1 MVTSINSPFKKI
13 DLEVLNIN
21 IFICF
26 WLFIGILFVVSQLHS
41 SLCVLYPS
49 NKLLNK
55 KTQNHY
61 KSIYRIDHM
70 KKILSILFVCTMA
83 VIAVAQEVEFKAS
96 APAQVIMGKPFQ
108 LVYQVNQRAKDLR
121 APEFTNFDHIA
132 GPYTSQSSSTS
143 FVNGKRT
150 SSFTLTYTYTLMANQ
165 EGTFTIQPATIKVDG
180 EQYTSNGVRITVLPP
195 DQAPA
200 TNNTSSNNAGAAQQQ
215 ANNVNAE
222 NLFLRTLVSKTKVH
236 EQEVILLTYKLYF
249 ANVDVAQF
257 TNNTRLPEF
266 KGFLKQDLEMGEI
279 QTELEHYNGRNYQT
293 AVLYRTLLFPQRSGD
308 IVIEPAQFEA
318 VLRVRNRAQ
327 VRSIFDDFFDSYTTA
342 TKALTAP
349 GVTIHVSAL
358 PTGKPTGFSGGVG
371 QFSISSNISNTQLQ
385 ANEAVTLTLAIQG
398 TGNMKLLKTPVVDW
412 PEGFEVYDPKVTNN
426 FKNTTAGVSGTKI
439 IEYLAIP
446 RAGGEYVIPS
456 VRFSYYDVQEDAY
469 RTLTT
474 QEYTLNIA
482 RAAGEEAN
490 TTVVNNY
497 VQKEDIQQL
506 GNDIRYIQ
514 TNELLPLA
522 SSPHRLINFGSLAF
536 WLCYILPAILAAVLF
551 IIFRKQIKENA
562 DITRVRYKKANKV
575 AQRRLKVAE
584 QLLRENNKEAFFEEI
599 ERAAWTYLSDRLSIP
614 TAQLNKENIAQIL
627 GTKGVAEELIKE
639 VLHVLTTAEFA
650 RYAPTSDHAM
660 QDIYDDTTKIINQL
674 ENNKL

>member
-1 MVTSINSPFKKI
+1 
-13 DLEVLNIN
+13 
-21 IFICF
+21 
-26 WLFIGILFVVSQLHS
+26 
-41 SLCVLYPS
+41 
-49 NKLLNK
+49 
-55 KTQNHY
+55 
-61 KSIYRIDHM
+61 M

-83 VIAVAQEVEFKAS
+83 VIAIAQEVEFKAS

-121 APEFTNFDHIA
+121 VPEFVDFDYMA
-132 GPYTSQSSSTS
+132 GPFTSQSSSTS

-150 SSFTLTYTYTLMANQ
+150 STFTLTYTYTLMANK
-165 EGTFTIQPATIKVDG
+165 EGNFTIQPATIKVDG
-180 EQYTSNGVRITVLPP
+180 TEYTSNGVRITVLPP
-195 DQAPA
+195 DQAPSGSA
-200 TNNTSSNNAGAAQQQ
+200 INGSTNSVGAAGQQ
-215 ANNVNAE
+215 ASSVNAE

-236 EQEVILLTYKLYF
+236 EQEVVLLTYKLYF

-308 IVIEPAQFEA
+308 IVIDPAQFEA

-342 TKALTAP
+342 TKVLTAP
-349 GVTIHVSAL
+349 GVTIHVSSL
-358 PTGKPTGFSGGVG
+358 PTGKPVGFSGGVG
-371 QFSISSNISNTQLQ
+371 RFSISSTISDVQLQ
-385 ANEAVTLTLAIQG
+385 ANEAVTLTLVIQG
-398 TGNMKLLKTPVVDW
+398 AGNMKLLKTPVVDW

-426 FKNTTAGVSGTKI
+426 FKNTIAGVSGTKVV
-439 IEYLAIP
+439 EYLAIP
-446 RAGGEYVIPS
+446 RAGGTYVIPP
-456 VRFSYYDVQEDAY
+456 VLFSYYDVEEDAY

-474 QEYTLNIA
+474 EEYTLTIA
-482 RAAGEEAN
+482 RAMGEESNVA
-490 TTVVNNY
+490 VVNNY

-514 TNELLPLA
+514 TNDLVLPHT
-522 SSPHRLINFGSLAF
+522 SPRRWIAFGSLIF
-536 WLCYILPAILAAVLF
+536 WLCYLMPAILAAVLF
-551 IIFRKQIKENA
+551 VIFRKQIKENA

-575 AQRRLKVAE
+575 AQRRLKMAE
-584 QLLRENNKEAFFEEI
+584 QLLKQNNKEAFYEEI
-599 ERAAWTYLSDRLSIP
+599 ERALWTYLSDRLSVP

-627 GTKGVAEELIKE
+627 AGKGVAQELIDEMLK
-639 VLHVLTTAEFA
+639 VLATAEFA
-650 RYAPTSDHAM
+650 RYAPVSDHAM
-660 QDIYDDTTKIINQL
+660 QDLYNDTTKMINQL